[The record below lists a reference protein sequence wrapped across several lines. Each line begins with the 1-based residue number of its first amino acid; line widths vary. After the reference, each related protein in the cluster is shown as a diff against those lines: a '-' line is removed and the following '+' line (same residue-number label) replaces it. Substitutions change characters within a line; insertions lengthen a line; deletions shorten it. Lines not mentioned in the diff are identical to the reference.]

1 MEYNIEELKL
11 YKEREN
17 AFDYQKKP
25 YYIYDM
31 EKNLSKEEKIEFID
45 TYYEKNGMG
54 GLATY
59 MLNLMNKYNKE
70 KDTLMKDECGDVKF
84 VATSE
89 WLRENDTLN
98 KVDQTYWYGHYFLCG
113 REYLD
118 FSSNAPTSLR
128 TDNMPYANQ
137 DGKIVDQWF
146 HDLLDVLYREEVGY
160 YEEHDPS
167 HQKIRQI
174 EGYYSTYGSLGIELF
189 GRVGGNGCDVLDK
202 DWLKLW
208 GHTKP
213 TEEELDKILEA
224 YKEIEA
230 TVQAKIKEIQER
242 LGWELQITEDRIVE
256 E

>member
-1 MEYNIEELKL
+1 MKYNIEELKL
-11 YKEREN
+11 YKEKEN
-17 AFDYQKKP
+17 AFDNQKKP

-31 EKNLSKEEKIEFID
+31 EKNLSKEEKIKFID
-45 TYYEKNGMG
+45 TYYEKNGSG

-59 MLNLMNKYNKE
+59 MLNLIDKYNKE
-70 KDTLMKDECGDVKF
+70 KDTLMKDEYGDVNIGCLL
-84 VATSE
+84 E

-98 KVDQTYWYGHYFLCG
+98 MVDRTYWYGHYFLCG

-118 FSSNAPTSLR
+118 FSSNTPTSLR

-137 DGKIVDQWF
+137 DDKVVDQWF
-146 HDLLDVLYREEVGY
+146 HDLLDQLYIDETYY
-160 YEEHDPS
+160 YEEHDTA

-189 GRVGGNGCDVLDK
+189 GRVGGNGYDVLDK
-202 DWLKLW
+202 DWLESW

-224 YKEIEA
+224 YKELVA
-230 TVQAKIKEIQER
+230 TIQAKTKEIQER